1 MLRAI
6 GTAVGG
12 EPDAQRRLTNA
23 SLDAPSL
30 GKPHLVSAETP
41 TRELP
46 KMLNPSQVANAL
58 NGNEV
63 ASDTYIAELSPAMDV
78 CVPAGRP
85 GRAVCATLDL
95 LELQRQGPRIRVGE
109 QGDALAFDRSGRL
122 VAAGSGT
129 MRAAGVSGG
138 PVAESVL
145 PGAVVNG
152 TPGPPGLKT
161 GGSRDVL

>member
-46 KMLNPSQVANAL
+46 KMLNPSQVANAQ

-63 ASDTYIAELSPAMDV
+63 ASETYIAELSPAMDV
-78 CVPAGRP
+78 CVPSGKP

-95 LELQRQGPRIRVGE
+95 LELQRQVQRIRVRE
-109 QGDALAFDRSGRL
+109 QGDALAFDRTGRL
-122 VAAGSGT
+122 VPAGSGA
-129 MRAAGVSGG
+129 MRAAAPRGQ
-138 PVAESVL
+138 
-145 PGAVVNG
+145 PGAEFPLASRLGEG
-152 TPGPPGLKT
+152 TPPP
-161 GGSRDVL
+161 SP